1 MADRLLTTAHGTN
14 REAFSARDWAR
25 FVAIGLIWGASFLFI
40 EIGLDAFHPG
50 AVTLLR
56 VGFGALFMAA
66 LPKARSVQILPE
78 DRPRILLLAL
88 VWVTIPLTL
97 FPIAQQ
103 WIDSAV
109 AGMLNGAVPIF
120 TAIIASVLLQH
131 LPGRLQLVGLVVGFA
146 GMIAIALPSAE
157 TGNTA
162 ALGVA
167 LVLVATICYGF
178 ATNIVT
184 PLQQRYGSIPVMAR
198 MLWLATAFLLPYGLF
213 GVSRSTFAWGSL
225 AAMMALGFIGTGLAY
240 IIMGGLAGSVGPTRA
255 SFITYL
261 IPVVALILGVVF
273 RDEIVA
279 PVAIVGSLLVI
290 VGAILASRRET
301 LAATAA
307 TGVAPPEVVDDD
319 AA

>member
-1 MADRLLTTAHGTN
+1 MVDRLLTTSHGTN
-14 REAFSARDWAR
+14 REAFSGRDWAR

-40 EIGLDAFHPG
+40 EIGLEAFHPG

-56 VGFGALFMAA
+56 VGFGALFMSM
-66 LPKARSVQILPE
+66 LPRARSVSIQAE
-78 DRPRILLLAL
+78 DRPRIVLLA
-88 VWVTIPLTL
+88 VIWVTVPLTL

-120 TAIIASVLLQH
+120 TAIIASVLLRQ
-131 LPGRLQLVGLVVGFA
+131 LPGRLQIVGLIVGFA
-146 GMIAIALPSAE
+146 GILAIALPSAE
-157 TGNTA
+157 SGDSA
-162 ALGVA
+162 GLGIA
-167 LVLVATICYGF
+167 LVLVATVCYGF

-198 MLWLATAFLLPYGLF
+198 MLWLATALLLPYGLF
-213 GVSRSTFAWGSL
+213 GLSRSSFAWESL
-225 AAMMALGFIGTGLAY
+225 AAMMALGFVGTGLAY
-240 IIMGGLAGSVGPTRA
+240 IIMGGLAGSVGSTRA

-261 IPVVALILGVVF
+261 IPVVALVLGVVL

-279 PVAIVGSLLVI
+279 PVAISGSLLVI

-301 LAATAA
+301 TSAASTS
-307 TGVAPPEVVDDD
+307 TIAPDLEDDD

>member
-1 MADRLLTTAHGTN
+1 
-14 REAFSARDWAR
+14 
-25 FVAIGLIWGASFLFI
+25 
-40 EIGLDAFHPG
+40 
-50 AVTLLR
+50 
-56 VGFGALFMAA
+56 
-66 LPKARSVQILPE
+66 
-78 DRPRILLLAL
+78 
-88 VWVTIPLTL
+88 
-97 FPIAQQ
+97 
-103 WIDSAV
+103 
-109 AGMLNGAVPIF
+109 
-120 TAIIASVLLQH
+120 
-131 LPGRLQLVGLVVGFA
+131 
-146 GMIAIALPSAE
+146 IAIALSSAE

-261 IPVVALILGVVF
+261 IPVVALVLGVVF

-290 VGAILASRRET
+290 LGAILASRRET
-301 LAATAA
+301 PAVTVATA
-307 TGVAPPEVVDDD
+307 TVHDIEDDD